1 MRYRKSKKRSRDEQI
16 YQISTMVAGNFSLP
30 KVLDR
35 LAEAA
40 VKVTHT
46 QACSIRLL
54 DDETGD
60 LRMRSTYGLSEEYR
74 NKGPVDKNEPVIR
87 EAFRGKAV
95 VIADM
100 RLDPRVKYPE
110 ASRREGLVSQLTVA
124 MFYRDKPIGVLRLYS
139 PEPNRFNRSSVS
151 LARLVASQCAVAIT
165 NARLFRQALEG
176 AKMAEQMNL
185 AAAIQ
190 RRMIPQHA
198 PCVCGMDVAA
208 VYQPCFQVGG
218 DLYDFFQIDEHT
230 LGVAIS
236 DVIGKGIPAAMMMS
250 MFRGT
255 LRAYT
260 DGGYE
265 RHPVT
270 EIVGKLNRVACR
282 ECRDGEFITMFLA
295 IINTQARTVTYCN
308 CGHEPALL
316 VRDRRATELATG
328 GLVLGVMEE
337 SQYQTETLE
346 LHPGDCLF
354 MYTDGLIDAMNFEQ
368 HLWGRDRLIE
378 TLVKYPNATAHC
390 LIHTILGHRRRF
402 VGLAQQVD
410 DTSIVAIRFP
420 AGTPTEKPPQCP
432 EEAFEH
438 VGTDH
443 HD

>member
-1 MRYRKSKKRSRDEQI
+1 MRYRKSKKLSRDEQI
-16 YQISTMVAGNFSLP
+16 YQISTMVAGNFTLQQ
-30 KVLDR
+30 VLDR
-35 LAEAA
+35 LAGAA
-40 VKVTHT
+40 VKVTNT

-60 LRMRSTYGLSEEYR
+60 LKMSATFGLSEAYR
-74 NKGPVDKNEPVIR
+74 NKGPVTKDEPVVKD
-87 EAFRGKAV
+87 AFKGKAI

-100 RLDPRVKYPE
+100 RIDPRVKYPE

-124 MFYRDKPIGVLRLYS
+124 LIFRDKPIGVLRLYS

-165 NARLFRQALEG
+165 NARLYEQAIEG
-176 AKMAEQMNL
+176 ARMNEQMNL

-190 RRMIPQHA
+190 RRMIPVKA
-198 PCVCGMDVAA
+198 PCICGLDMAA

-218 DLYDFFQIDEHT
+218 DLYDFFQIDDHT

-236 DVIGKGIPAAMMMS
+236 DVIGKGIPAAIMMS
-250 MFRGT
+250 MFSGM
-255 LRAYT
+255 LRAYS

-265 RHPVT
+265 RHSLT
-270 EIVGKLNRVACR
+270 DIVGKLNAAACR
-282 ECRDGEFITMFLA
+282 ECRDGEFVTLFLA
-295 IINTQARTVTYCN
+295 VIDTRSRTVTYCN

-316 VRDRRATELATG
+316 VRDRKVVELSTG

-337 SQYQTETLE
+337 AQYQTESLE
-346 LHPGDCLF
+346 FRLGDCLF
-354 MYTDGLIDAMNFEQ
+354 LYTDGLIDAMNFDKQ
-368 HLWGRDRLIE
+368 LWGRDRLME
-378 TLVKYPNATAHC
+378 VLVKYPNATAHC
-390 LIHTILGHRRRF
+390 LIHTILGHRRRH

-420 AGTPTEKPPQCP
+420 AGTPTERPPQCP
-432 EEAFEH
+432 QEVLAH
-438 VGTDH
+438 GTTDH